1 MTQTSRASTKNHQ
14 IQQRPSQRSE
24 DCKFRTPCTKL
35 PIMRCKAS
43 PGNVIVIS
51 RDRYFKNGTFIS
63 WDRYFENGTVISDMG
78 PLFQEQLHWTVISRT
93 MVEVTQND
101 DGLPASQRREKR
113 AESAAER
120 EHTQTMVNGRLDVC
134 PSFVR
139 R

>member
-1 MTQTSRASTKNHQ
+1 MHQ
-14 IQQRPSQRSE
+14 ITDHAMQSFTRNRYCYFTGPLFQEGDLYFTGPFFQERDLYFTGPLFQE
-24 DCKFRTPCTKL
+24 
-35 PIMRCKAS
+35 
-43 PGNVIVIS
+43 
-51 RDRYFKNGTFIS
+51 RDRHFT
-63 WDRYFENGTVISDMG
+63 G